1 MRRAVL
7 AAATAAT
14 VGFLGSCHPCND
26 VPCETQM
33 SYRLSPSLENDYQL
47 TFMVAG
53 AQGHGSCPGAFR
65 LGEGSVV
72 CDHQRIELII
82 PEGKGAGAWR
92 PGGPDPEVDI
102 SLHSPDGEAMLHH
115 AARLPLEHD
124 TRSGEGCPSA
134 CYFNYE
140 AVQLTLP

>member
-1 MRRAVL
+1 MRRFLLATL
-7 AAATAAT
+7 AAFIF
-14 VGFLGSCHPCND
+14 GFLGSCHPCND

-33 SYRLSPSLENDYQL
+33 RYQLVPSLENDYQL
-47 TFMVAG
+47 TFTVAG
-53 AQGHGSCPGAFR
+53 AQAHGSCPGAFR

-72 CDHQRIELII
+72 CDYRRIKLVL

-92 PGGPDPEVDI
+92 PGGPAPEIDI
-102 SLHSPDGEAMLHH
+102 SLHGLDGEAILHH

-140 AVQLTLP
+140 VVQLSVP